1 MTERRAGRRWVLG
14 IASVLTITGAVAAGF
29 HAPHLLR
36 ELEMFRVEHVEVLG
50 VRYLEPYAV
59 LRAAGIGE
67 GSSVFD
73 SPADW
78 REGVLALPLVVDAR
92 VRRRFPSTVA
102 IEVREVEPV
111 ALLAGGDLRPVDAQ
125 GRILDLEPAGAILD
139 LPILMGGTVDDG
151 RLVGPAAASA
161 LHLLVLLRDHPGA
174 WSDRVSQVELMA
186 AGLRVVF
193 RGDGPD
199 ALMPLRPDDMH
210 VTRLRLAYADLDAR
224 GELGRARRIDVRFRD
239 QVVVSFLRNPVS

>member
-1 MTERRAGRRWVLG
+1 MTERTGCRRWVLE
-14 IASVLTITGAVAAGF
+14 IASVLTITGVVAAGF
-29 HAPHLLR
+29 HAPRLLR
-36 ELEMFRVEHVEVLG
+36 ELEVFRVEQVEVLG

-59 LRAAGIGE
+59 VRAAGIGQ
-67 GSSVFD
+67 GSSIFD

-78 REGVLALPLVVDAR
+78 REGILALPLVVDAR

-111 ALLAGGDLRPVDAQ
+111 ALLAGGDLRPVDAL

-161 LHLLVLLRDHPGA
+161 LHLLVLLGDHPGA

-186 AGLRVVF
+186 TGLRVVF

>member
-14 IASVLTITGAVAAGF
+14 IACVLTITGVVAAGF

-36 ELEMFRVEHVEVLG
+36 ELEVFRVEQVEVLG

-59 LRAAGIGE
+59 VRAAGIGE

-102 IEVREVEPV
+102 IEVREAEPV